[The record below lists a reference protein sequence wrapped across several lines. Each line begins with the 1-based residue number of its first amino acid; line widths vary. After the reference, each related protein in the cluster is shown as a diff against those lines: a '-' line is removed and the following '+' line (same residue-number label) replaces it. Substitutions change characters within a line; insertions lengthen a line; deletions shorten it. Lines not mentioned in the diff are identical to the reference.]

1 MSTREKSVGK
11 CLLLGF
17 MAFAAVSCLLTVGTV
32 ARAAESGPI
41 KVGTIEPYTWEDPTI
56 QLIDKAI
63 KMRIEEMGGKVAGR
77 PIEIIPEDDA
87 GNAVKAVE
95 KAKKLVEMNKV
106 AAIIGPIPA
115 NCALAVANYTAASK
129 TPQFSIVQMPY
140 AGNKNP
146 GKNVY
151 SIAGTQQGSTVPLGL
166 YAYELGYRTV
176 AVLHQDFVAGA
187 ELAKGFI
194 DAFEAKGGKVVQRQ
208 KVPVGTMD
216 YAPFVGAIQKEANAF
231 VTWLLPQE
239 QLRLNN
245 QYFSAGPQMPY
256 ILLNAAFP
264 AEMLQQTGD
273 KTLGIISVIRWTRFD
288 TSPVNKKFVDTFVK
302 KYGEYPTTNAV
313 AAYDQ
318 MGFLLEALKATN
330 GDTRP
335 DVLNPALKKV
345 KLTLGA
351 GVTQYREDG
360 IAMGDMS
367 IVKVE
372 KVEGKHA
379 WVPIKK
385 FSQVIYKADGEK

>member
-1 MSTREKSVGK
+1 MNTREKSVGK
-11 CLLLGF
+11 FLLLAF
-17 MAFAAVSCLLTVGTV
+17 MFLVAFSCLLNVGAV

-41 KVGTIEPYTWEDPTI
+41 RIGAIEPYTWEDPTI
-56 QLIDKAI
+56 VLVDKAI
-63 KMRIEEMGGKVAGR
+63 KMRIEEYGGKVAGR
-77 PIEIIPEDDA
+77 TIEFIGEDDA

-115 NCALAVANYTAASK
+115 NNALAVANYTAASK
-129 TPQFSIVQMPY
+129 IPQFSIVQMPF

-146 GKNVY
+146 GRNVY
-151 SIAGTQQGSTVPLGL
+151 SIAGTQQGSTIPLGQ
-166 YAYELGYRTV
+166 YAYDIGYRTV
-176 AVLHQDFVAGA
+176 SVLHQDFVAGE

-194 DAFEAKGGKVVQRQ
+194 DAFEAKGGKVIQRQ

-216 YAPFVGAIQKEANAF
+216 YAPFVGAIQKADAF

-245 QYFSAGPQMPY
+245 QYFNAGPKMPY
-256 ILLNAAFP
+256 ILLNGAFP

-273 KTLGIISVIRWTRFD
+273 KTLGIVSVIRWTRFD
-288 TSPVNKKFVDTFVK
+288 PSPENKKFLDTFVK

-318 MGFLLEALKATN
+318 MGFLLEALKATS
-330 GDTRP
+330 GDTNP
-335 DVLNPALKKV
+335 DALNAALKKV

-351 GVTQYREDG
+351 GVTRYSEEG
-360 IAMGDMS
+360 VAIGDMS
-367 IVKVE
+367 IVRVD

-385 FSQVIYKADGEK
+385 FSQVLYKAAGEK

>member
-1 MSTREKSVGK
+1 MSTRHKSVIK
-11 CLLLGF
+11 CEFVGFAVFILAVLLIGST
-17 MAFAAVSCLLTVGTV
+17 A
-32 ARAAESGPI
+32 ARAAETGPI
-41 KVGTIEPYTWEDPTI
+41 KIGTIEPYTWEDPTI

-63 KMRIEEMGGKVAGR
+63 KMRLEDVGGKVAGR
-77 PIEIIPEDDA
+77 PIELIPEDDA

-106 AAIIGPIPA
+106 SAIIGPIPA

-151 SIAGTQQGSTVPLGL
+151 SIAGTQQGSTKPLGV
-166 YAYELGYRTV
+166 YAYELGYRTI
-176 AVLHQDFVAGA
+176 AVLHQDFVAGE

-194 DAFEAKGGKVVQRQ
+194 DAFEAKGGKVIQRQ

-216 YAPFVGAIQKEANAF
+216 YAPFVGAIQKADAF

-239 QLRLNN
+239 QLRLNG
-245 QYFSAGPQMPY
+245 QYFSAGPKMPY
-256 ILLNAAFP
+256 ILLNGAFP

-288 TSPVNKKFVDTFVK
+288 TSPVNKTFVDTFVK

-330 GDTRP
+330 GDTRL
-335 DVLNPALKKV
+335 DALNPALKKV

-351 GVTQYREDG
+351 GVTQYNEDG
-360 IAMGDMS
+360 IAIGDMS

-379 WVPIKK
+379 WVPIQK
-385 FSQVIYKADGEK
+385 FSQVLYKADGEK